1 MKYLLFNTEQQS
13 LDRSSQEAISRGC
26 DSTSTK
32 YWWATKETK
41 AGKWALCIDQPYPR
55 PTDEVITV
63 EGHEVTIPN
72 TSLAGLTPAEI
83 SNLKDSVVWP
93 NPPTP

>member
-1 MKYLLFNTEQQS
+1 MKYLVFNTKQQAK
-13 LDRSSQEAISRGC
+13 DRSAQEAQARGC
-26 DSTSTK
+26 SDSTL
-32 YWWATKETK
+32 YWWSTRQTKD
-41 AGKWALCIDQPYPR
+41 GKWAVCIDKPYPR

-93 NPPTP
+93 DPPTP

>member
-41 AGKWALCIDQPYPR
+41 AGEWALCIDD
-55 PTDEVITV
+55 TT
-63 EGHEVTIPN
+63 
-72 TSLAGLTPAEI
+72 GLTPTEI
-83 SNLKDSVVWP
+83 NKLKDSVIWP

>member
-1 MKYLLFNTEQQS
+1 MKYLIFNTKEAS
-13 LDRSSQEAISRGC
+13 LERSAQEAQARGC
-26 DSTSTK
+26 SGGTK
-32 YWWATKETK
+32 YWWSTRETK
-41 AGKWALCIDQPYPR
+41 VGKWALCIDDPYPR